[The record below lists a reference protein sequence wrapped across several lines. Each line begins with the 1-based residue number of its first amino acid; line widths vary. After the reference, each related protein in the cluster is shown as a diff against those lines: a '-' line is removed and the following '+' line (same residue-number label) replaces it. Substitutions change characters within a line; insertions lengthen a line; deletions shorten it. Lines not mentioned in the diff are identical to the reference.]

1 MSVKAKMLA
10 SAGALLTGL
19 SRALAGD
26 GFEAPVIEK
35 AIPWLAIGI
44 SAIAV
49 LAIAVV
55 AFKSSRRTHLD

>member
-1 MSVKAKMLA
+1 MKANILA

-19 SRALAGD
+19 PRALAGD

-35 AIPWLAIGI
+35 AIPWVAIGI
-44 SAIAV
+44 GVIAV
-49 LAIAVV
+49 AAIAVV

>member
-1 MSVKAKMLA
+1 MLV

-35 AIPWLAIGI
+35 AVPWLAIGI
-44 SAIAV
+44 AVIA
-49 LAIAVV
+49 LGSIAAV

>member
-1 MSVKAKMLA
+1 MSVKAKILA

-26 GFEAPVIEK
+26 GFEPPVVEK
-35 AIPWLAIGI
+35 AMPWLAIAV

>member
-1 MSVKAKMLA
+1 MSVKAKTLA

-35 AIPWLAIGI
+35 AIPWAAIGI
-44 SAIAV
+44 SAVAV